1 MLGAAAIAGGV
12 ALVGLGTTAG
22 AVTAPFPA
30 GQTTFQTVSTTD
42 FTAAGMAQ
50 KLVLNGE
57 MTGTSDGAGNITF
70 PAANVSIQQAPL
82 TSPIGTVTVTTKAT
96 TPVTAHLNTTTGL
109 VTLSG
114 TLSQT
119 LDFSKTTLFPHST
132 ACLIAPLSETLSSA
146 KPGGKPYAPTPAP
159 ATATVAGPVT
169 IPKTAP
175 AAAGTCPDAGTL
187 NTAFPLPTT
196 GNTVEQLKIFPPGVK
211 PPATT
216 TTSTT
221 TSTVPVKVSSS
232 TVTAGGQITISGN
245 GWKAGSTV
253 TLTLNSTPVALGTAT
268 VDASGAFTK
277 TVTIPADTTAGTHTI
292 TVSGTDPAGAPRT
305 VSVTITVSAAA
316 TTAAPAASTLPR
328 TGSSSMPITLA
339 GLALLVLGALLVL
352 QGRRRVNAMR

>member
-30 GQTTFQTVSTTD
+30 GTTTFVTSSKVTLGS
-42 FTAAGMAQ
+42 MAP
-50 KLVLNGE
+50 LTITGR
-57 MTGTSDGAGNITF
+57 MTGTSDGKGNITF
-70 PAANVSIQQAPL
+70 PASGIHIDPSSIHVTTPITLTIGLTTVADGPFKSTIDTSTGVVTLNGSVTQTLNVLAGSTDCKLAGIVQNFKSNTTGGKAYTPTGTTATAAVAGSIKLPGVTAGPGGCALASAIQMQLP
-82 TSPIGTVTVTTKAT
+82 SSGTVV
-96 TPVTAHLNTTTGL
+96 
-109 VTLSG
+109 
-114 TLSQT
+114 
-119 LDFSKTTLFPHST
+119 
-132 ACLIAPLSETLSSA
+132 ETL
-146 KPGGKPYAPTPAP
+146 
-159 ATATVAGPVT
+159 
-169 IPKTAP
+169 
-175 AAAGTCPDAGTL
+175 
-187 NTAFPLPTT
+187 N
-196 GNTVEQLKIFPPGVK
+196 IFPPGVK
-211 PPATT
+211 PPPPPTS
-216 TTSTT
+216 TSTT
-221 TSTVPVKVSSS
+221 TSTVPVKASST
-232 TVTAGGQITISGN
+232 TVTAGGQITLSGN

-277 TVTIPADTTAGTHTI
+277 TVTIPADTAAGTHTI

-352 QGRRRVNAMR
+352 QGRRRVNATR